1 MSQFIGPTVW
11 NIPVYVSRCVKC
23 PSLWVTLY
31 EMSQFMGHTVWNIP
45 VYGFHCMKC
54 PSFMGRT
61 LWDVPVYWSHCMKCP
76 SLCVPLYEMSQFM
89 CPTVWNVPVYGSHCL
104 KCPSLWVSLHE
115 MSQFYR
121 SYCPIAYC
129 MEIHSLWVPLFEM
142 SQLRTPSYKVSQY
155 RICYTCISYWIS
167 LSILCHSLFF
177 IQMIVSSLHSSY
189 TYIRLLGDYPSY

>member
-23 PSLWVTLY
+23 PS
-31 EMSQFMGHTVWNIP
+31 FMGPTVWNVP
-45 VYGFHCMKC
+45 VYG
-54 PSFMGRT
+54 
-61 LWDVPVYWSHCMKCP
+61 SHCMKCP
-76 SLCVPLYEMSQFM
+76 CLWVSLHEMSQFYGSYFMRCPGLVVPLYEMSQFM

-177 IQMIVSSLHSSY
+177 IQMIVSIWSTLFI
-189 TYIRLLGDYPSY
+189 YIHPTPGRLSVLLEYHNI